1 MNYLITTLNKIEI
14 MNIKSIH
21 TEQKLVSAKKVFVTS
36 EGHVTA
42 LQIKASGILKEH
54 ITTVPALLI
63 CINGNAVFKNEKG
76 VSENLLSGDMVSI
89 EPNVKHRVE
98 GIQDTQLVLIK

>member
-1 MNYLITTLNKIEI
+1 

-21 TEQKLVSAKKVFVTS
+21 TEEKPVSAKKVFSTT
-36 EGHVTA
+36 EGNVTA
-42 LQIKASGILKEH
+42 LQIKAAGVLKEH

-63 CINGNAVFKNEKG
+63 CINGNAFFKNENG
-76 VSENLLSGDMVSI
+76 ITENLLSGDMVNI
-89 EPNVKHRVE
+89 EPYVKHWVE

>member
-1 MNYLITTLNKIEI
+1 

-21 TEQKLVSAKKVFVTS
+21 TEEKPVSAKKVFSTT
-36 EGHVTA
+36 EGNVTA
-42 LQIKASGILKEH
+42 LQIKATGVLKEH

-63 CINGNAVFKNEKG
+63 CINGNVVFKNENG
-76 VSENLLSGDMVSI
+76 VRENLLSGDTVNI
-89 EPNVKHRVE
+89 EPNVKHWVE